1 MGPGRCAASSGA
13 LCLGAALSG
22 ILSFALLAVALGTDY
37 WYLIRVEPAGRNGS
51 AWEAERLSS
60 HSGLWRLC
68 EGRNAC
74 IPLIDPFGAESWQ
87 VPASLQYLIC
97 MHRAFVVLLP
107 LSLILLVFAW
117 ICGIA
122 SSLARSSRFL
132 LFTSCYFLQGALLTL
147 AGTTIYICYSRA
159 AFTETVQMF
168 DRQRFEHV
176 RIAFGW
182 SMELAWLSF
191 GTEVLAGTLFLLAA
205 WGLSLRPDPCSV
217 VI

>member
-132 LFTSCYFLQGALLTL
+132 LFTSCYFLQGEYGSLVLWTVALF
-147 AGTTIYICYSRA
+147 AVENSDEGSQSESEISRHY
-159 AFTETVQMF
+159 
-168 DRQRFEHV
+168 HV
-176 RIAFGW
+176 PPAY
-182 SMELAWLSF
+182 
-191 GTEVLAGTLFLLAA
+191 
-205 WGLSLRPDPCSV
+205 
-217 VI
+217 